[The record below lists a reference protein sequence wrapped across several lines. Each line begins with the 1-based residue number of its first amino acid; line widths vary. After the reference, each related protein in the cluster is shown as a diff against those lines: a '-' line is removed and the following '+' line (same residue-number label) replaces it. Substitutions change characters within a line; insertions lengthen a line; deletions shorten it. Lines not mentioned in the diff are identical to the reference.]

1 MHFSMYSAM
10 RAIARR
16 VSSALFT
23 RVSPRLH
30 TRYSSRMASRTSRL
44 PITRMRFRGHAET
57 LNAICRCLQEH
68 PKQALTAIVLVE
80 YTGLG
85 FENVHQRLTETPEL
99 FIALPRKPDTTTRY
113 RLTSPVER
121 MDEAQTRDFIEKQT
135 RSESR
140 LATFVVSLIVAI
152 AAIAGYLGA
161 KY

>member
-1 MHFSMYSAM
+1 LPQLDVQVAAM
-10 RAIARR
+10 ARPGS
-16 VSSALFT
+16 V
-23 RVSPRLH
+23 
-30 TRYSSRMASRTSRL
+30 
-44 PITRMRFRGHAET
+44 PITRLRFVGRGAT
-57 LNAICRCLQEH
+57 LNKLCRAFREH
-68 PKQALTAIVLVE
+68 PKQSLTAIVLTE

-140 LATFVVSLIVAI
+140 LATFVVSLILAI